1 LGVLN
6 SQLFFG
12 SYSIFINESPR
23 DYFGKQALEVSKQVL
38 DKTLTEKTIIVP
50 STLVTKENVDQLK
63 TKD

>member
-23 DYFGKQALEVSKQVL
+23 DYYLWCFVIKIL
-38 DKTLTEKTIIVP
+38 DYINGVKNASMKVYG
-50 STLVTKENVDQLK
+50 
-63 TKD
+63 